1 MKLETFHFSLSFCFL
16 TCKMFLTSQMM
27 ENKSNNWML
36 LISYVDLTC
45 RFLRNTLSSVCRVHE
60 DFNFDAGMCIFVM
73 FYSLLEIPLTESS
86 VQDRLLYSV
95 TSITTMKATDN
106 HVSSWYP
113 IPAHSFHT
121 YYQKRTFE
129 MDTCVCGSRLLNTSI
144 YSVTY
149 VKYTQSVIMEL
160 VSLINTI
167 EFFWCFASA
176 NCLTCLEC

>member
-1 MKLETFHFSLSFCFL
+1 MKLETFHFSLLFCFH

-27 ENKSNNWML
+27 ENMSNYWMF

-45 RFLRNTLSSVCRVHE
+45 RFLRNTLPSVCRVHE
-60 DFNFDAGMCIFVM
+60 NFNFDAGMYIFVT

-95 TSITTMKATDN
+95 SSITTLKATDN
-106 HVSSWYP
+106 HVGSWYP
-113 IPAHSFHT
+113 IPASF
-121 YYQKRTFE
+121 YKYSQRRTFE
-129 MDTCVCGSRLLNTSI
+129 MDTCVCGSRLLSTSI

-167 EFFWCFASA
+167 EVFCF
-176 NCLTCLEC
+176 C